1 MGRTLRDGATLVLT
15 RPDGAEVPCVCRLQ
29 VPGPAAAARAGGV
42 TGAGGETETC
52 SWDTRIAL
60 CARLPPQPPPCRRH
74 GSPRRCAVADRGA
87 VAGEGGHRDV
97 DSSVSLAIFDEALR
111 SRLRAA
117 LARGVGA
124 ETPAVPA
131 RSSTFTPAAVLLHGP
146 AGSGK
151 TSLLRA
157 VAGSIGAPLV

>member
-1 MGRTLRDGATLVLT
+1 MKANSCAVFFSL
-15 RPDGAEVPCVCRLQ
+15 
-29 VPGPAAAARAGGV
+29 ARANKEHAHGELKRIKRGSSFGGL
-42 TGAGGETETC
+42 AAFPAR
-52 SWDTRIAL
+52 SAL
-60 CARLPPQPPPCRRH
+60 RAADRSLGLLALRRH
-74 GSPRRCAVADRGA
+74 GSPRRCADVDRGT